1 MKFSS
6 IAYALFCL
14 LVLAGFVQ
22 ATRSGF
28 SPFADGGAR
37 GMGGHGGSSFYGP
50 THK

>member
-6 IAYALFCL
+6 ILYALFSL
-14 LVLAGFVQ
+14 LVIVVAVQ
-22 ATRSGF
+22 TTRTGF

-37 GMGGHGGSSFYGP
+37 TMAHGFYGP

>member
-6 IAYALFCL
+6 IVYALFCV
-14 LVLAGFVQ
+14 LVLVGFTQ
-22 ATRSGF
+22 TTRTGF

-37 GMGGHGGSSFYGP
+37 GMGHGFGFYGP

>member
-6 IAYALFCL
+6 IVYALFCVL
-14 LVLAGFVQ
+14 ILVGFTQ
-22 ATRSGF
+22 TTRTGF

-37 GMGGHGGSSFYGP
+37 GMGHGGFGFYGP

>member
-6 IAYALFCL
+6 IAYGLFCL
-14 LVLAGFVQ
+14 LILVGFVQ

-37 GMGGHGGSSFYGP
+37 GLGRGGYGFYGP

>member
-6 IAYALFCL
+6 ILYGLFCVL
-14 LVLAGFVQ
+14 ILAGFVQ
-22 ATRSGF
+22 TSRTGF

-37 GMGGHGGSSFYGP
+37 GMGRGGYGFYGP